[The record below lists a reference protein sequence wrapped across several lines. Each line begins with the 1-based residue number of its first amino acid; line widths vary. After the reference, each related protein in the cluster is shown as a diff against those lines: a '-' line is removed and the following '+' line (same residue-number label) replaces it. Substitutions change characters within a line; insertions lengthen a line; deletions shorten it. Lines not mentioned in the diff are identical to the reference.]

1 LEKRLLFFLSFH
13 LGTNKKGFLKSES
26 ERLCPGIHFKDK
38 WERIMAIVLES
49 EFLVEEEEV
58 SFDPSDVTVLLTSGA
73 FYVDAMTTKARIFH
87 SLPDRVSLLQ
97 KCYEDISSFYS
108 SNGPGP
114 HVAHEIGRL
123 IQSTIAVPLPWSI
136 DMVLEAVS
144 DGAQKCF
151 LQVFL
156 CPLRE
161 HMGIDEGSQTGTFLT
176 KIQSMFIQGI
186 FKLIR
191 IGFF

>member
-1 LEKRLLFFLSFH
+1 
-13 LGTNKKGFLKSES
+13 
-26 ERLCPGIHFKDK
+26 
-38 WERIMAIVLES
+38 
-49 EFLVEEEEV
+49 
-58 SFDPSDVTVLLTSGA
+58 
-73 FYVDAMTTKARIFH
+73 
-87 SLPDRVSLLQ
+87 
-97 KCYEDISSFYS
+97 
-108 SNGPGP
+108 
-114 HVAHEIGRL
+114 
-123 IQSTIAVPLPWSI
+123 
-136 DMVLEAVS
+136 MVLEAVS